1 VSKYEEM
8 LANFDRLDAEHHG
21 WVEDDDDLECT
32 HCGGDGTCDDGCNPL
47 WYDDIHT
54 CHACGGTGNRRD
66 QRIF

>member
-1 VSKYEEM
+1 MTEHPWATPMGPQVGQTE
-8 LANFDRLDAEHHG
+8 LD
-21 WVEDDDDLECT
+21 EDCLDDLECT
-32 HCGGDGTCDDGCNPL
+32 HCGGEGTCEDGCDPL